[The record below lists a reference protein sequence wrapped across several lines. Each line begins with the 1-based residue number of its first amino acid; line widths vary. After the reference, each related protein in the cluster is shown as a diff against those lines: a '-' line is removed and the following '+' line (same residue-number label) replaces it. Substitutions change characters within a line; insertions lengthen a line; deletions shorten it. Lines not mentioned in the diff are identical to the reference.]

1 MSFIQ
6 SRFSTSSLQ
15 ANLDLYNKY
24 VELYDTKSEYKNG
37 PHLIFF
43 RQFFFF
49 FLDLD
54 PINFEQLMNNL
65 SKDFF
70 IFFDN
75 LFMSIRRKSPYYEPA
90 MQYADDVT
98 VFLTKAYQKDPIFF
112 GCLHMFIKR
121 LNQVDFDVV
130 RGGHEYHNGF
140 WYPSS
145 REIKCFVS
153 PLFQTQPEVHDSCVV
168 YFKKFFT
175 EFTAFKNQMGKI
187 SYLEWQDV
195 FDTFHATFDDVHF
208 LNLMEMTDEYFN
220 KIELSNIANFTE
232 KEEEKD

>member
-6 SRFSTSSLQ
+6 SRVNTSSLQ

-24 VELYDTKSEYKNG
+24 IELYDTKSSYKHG

-49 FLDLD
+49 FLDID
-54 PINFEQLMNNL
+54 PIHFEQLMNNL

-75 LFMSIRRKSPYYEPA
+75 LYSSIGRKSPPHIDL
-90 MQYADDVT
+90 QCTDDVT
-98 VFLTKAYQKDPIFF
+98 VFFTKAHEKDPIFF
-112 GCLHMFIKR
+112 GCLHMLIKR
-121 LNQVDFDVV
+121 LNQVDFSVV
-130 RGGHEYHNGF
+130 RDGGEYYNHF
-140 WYPSS
+140 WWPHS
-145 REIKCFVS
+145 REHRCFVS
-153 PLFQTQPEVHDSCVV
+153 PIFKPQSDVQDNSFV
-168 YFKKFFT
+168 YFKKFFI
-175 EFTAFKNQMGKI
+175 EFTAFQSQMGKI
-187 SYLEWQDV
+187 SYMEWQEV

-232 KEEEKD
+232 KEDEED